1 MSELPRRD
9 DVARKHRRDL
19 IILWAY
25 FIGWTSVALVFFY
38 IFAIRASSLLGG
50 LITGFMVL
58 VGLAYIWAMTRAT
71 ADEAKFGVVSLTAA
85 RRPACPGGRLEA
97 VLRFHDKT
105 PGFSQI
111 DAELRCVA
119 VTIIRRS
126 STGTTPS
133 EQVAWSTRKTFP
145 LLGNRADIVFDIP
158 PDAPVTDLP
167 GERASESGWNSLPTE
182 PGKAL
187 RFHRWEVFAT
197 ASVPGLDLERG
208 FPVVIDPAKTGTAAG
223 LKKAMPNYVPIPA
236 GLGKIPSIL
245 IGMAILGY
253 FFFPHVS
260 DTVSFEK
267 AAKQIAATLPF
278 LGLKPPEVTPDHGF
292 DIAKAG
298 YEKSFPDFA
307 GEPQPASYFE
317 GAWRRQGRIYRN
329 DLRRLEVRRN
339 GEEMRIR
346 IWHECNPGG
355 APCDAGE
362 VAAQVARSADGL
374 IASLAA
380 TIEIPDGR
388 LWMRMARGR
397 QQDDSAVIVTQVD
410 LPERPERQVSSGGP
424 VGLWREKLPVPV
436 ADFLGD
442 WTRSFPGEIGD
453 FTRLSLRETAPGSHA
468 MRAWARC
475 EEKREC
481 DLGESPLQIEVEVES
496 GLARAVRSK
505 FSRKGHELLVSLEP
519 PRQGRSFAV
528 TENSEITYE
537 TYVASQG
544 RSSSRRVE
552 QEKGR
557 STATRRIALHR
568 GHPAEP
574 FPAVVAAGPLGV
586 APVAEGGTMREG
598 CAGIDDLHQAVMRD
612 CIDRLGSLK
621 AGLERRNRLGQ
632 TPLALAVL
640 QNKPAMVKA
649 LLAQGAD
656 INAPIRFG
664 EGEWPVSSG
673 LERAQRPELAAG
685 STPLIMARDA
695 AMVSLLL
702 QAGAEKNVKNGYGW
716 SAVFYYT
723 HHGSVEMLDTL
734 LAAGADIN
742 ATADVDPSHRGTTA
756 LMWAAYMNRPA
767 HLQMLL
773 KYQPKRDIRDAAGK
787 TALDYAKG
795 FGHAEAVRLLSA
807 PAS

>member
-1 MSELPRRD
+1 MSEIPRRD
-9 DVARKHRRDL
+9 DVARKQRRDL

-25 FIGWTSVALVFFY
+25 FIVWTSIALGFFY
-38 IFAIRASSLLGG
+38 IFAIRASSLFGG
-50 LITGFMVL
+50 LISGSMVL
-58 VGLAYIWAMTRAT
+58 LGLFWIWHMARAT
-71 ADEAKFGVVSLTAA
+71 ANEAKFGVVSLAPA
-85 RRPACPGGRLEA
+85 KRPACPGGRLEA
-97 VLRFHDKT
+97 ILRFHDQA
-105 PGFSQI
+105 PGFAGI

-126 STGTTPS
+126 KTGVAPL
-133 EQVAWSTRKTFP
+133 EEVAWSTRKTFP
-145 LLGNRADIVFDIP
+145 LRHDHAAIGFDIP
-158 PDAPVTDLP
+158 ADAPATDLP
-167 GERASESGWNSLPTE
+167 GERASESGWHSLPME

-187 RFHRWEVFAT
+187 RFHRWELFVT
-197 ASVPGLDLERG
+197 ARAPGLDLERG
-208 FPVVIDPAKTGTAAG
+208 FPVVIDPREKSSAAG
-223 LKKAMPNYVPIPA
+223 VKKAMPNYVPIPK

-253 FFFPHVS
+253 FFS
-260 DTVSFEK
+260 DVISDAIRSEEG
-267 AAKQIAATLPF
+267 AKQIAAAPPAA
-278 LGLKPPEVTPDHGF
+278 GLKPPVATREQGF
-292 DIAKAG
+292 DVAKAG
-298 YEKSFPDFA
+298 YERIFPDFA

-317 GAWRRQGRIYRN
+317 GPWRRQGRLYRN
-329 DLRRLEVRRN
+329 ILRRLEVRRN
-339 GEEMRIR
+339 GDEMRIR
-346 IWHECNPGG
+346 IWHECNPGS
-355 APCDAGE
+355 APCYAGE
-362 VAAQVARSADGL
+362 VVAQVARSADGL

-380 TIEIPDGR
+380 EVEIPDGR
-388 LWMRMARGR
+388 LWMRMAKGR
-397 QQDDSAVIVTQVD
+397 EQDDSAVIVTKVY
-410 LPERPERQVSSGGP
+410 LSERPEFQLSSGP

-442 WTRSFPGEIGD
+442 WARSFPGEIGD
-453 FTRLSLRETAPGSHA
+453 LTRLSLRETAPGSHA

-481 DLGESPLQIEVEVES
+481 DLGESPLQVEVEAET
-496 GLARAVRSK
+496 GLVRAVQSK
-505 FSRKGHELLVSLEP
+505 FSSKGHELLVSLEP

-537 TYVASQG
+537 TSV
-544 RSSSRRVE
+544 RSSSRSVV

-574 FPAVVAAGPLGV
+574 FAAVVAAGPLGV
-586 APVAEGGTMREG
+586 APVAEGPMREG
-598 CAGIDDLHQAVMRD
+598 CAGIDDLHMAVIHD
-612 CIDRLGSLK
+612 CSDRLGALK
-621 AGLERRNRLGQ
+621 TGLEQRNRLGQ

-640 QNKPAMVKA
+640 RNKPAMVKA

-664 EGEWPVSSG
+664 EGEWPVVSG
-673 LERAQRPELAAG
+673 LESAQRPELAAG

-702 QAGAEKNVKNGYGW
+702 QAGAEKSVKNGYGW

-756 LMWAAYMNRPA
+756 LMWAAYMNRTA
-767 HLQMLL
+767 HLQTLL
-773 KYQPKRDIRDAAGK
+773 KYQPKRDVRDAAGK

-795 FGHAEAVRLLSA
+795 FGHAEAIRLLST
-807 PAS
+807 PGP

>member
-1 MSELPRRD
+1 MSEVPQRD
-9 DVARKHRRDL
+9 DVARKQRRDL

-25 FIGWTSVALVFFY
+25 FIVWTSIALGFFY
-38 IFAIRASSLLGG
+38 IFAIRASSLFGG
-50 LITGFMVL
+50 LISGSMVL
-58 VGLAYIWAMTRAT
+58 LGLFWIWHMARAT
-71 ADEAKFGVVSLTAA
+71 ANEAKFGVVSLTPA

-97 VLRFHDKT
+97 ILRFHDQL
-105 PGFSQI
+105 PGFAEI
-111 DAELRCVA
+111 EAELRCVA
-119 VTIIRRS
+119 VTIIKRS
-126 STGTTPS
+126 QTGVAPH
-133 EQVAWSTRKTFP
+133 EQIAWSTRKTFP
-145 LLGNRADIVFDIP
+145 LHRDRADIGFDIP
-158 PDAPVTDLP
+158 ADAPATDLP
-167 GERASESGWNSLPTE
+167 GERASESGWHSLAME

-187 RFHRWEVFAT
+187 RFHRWELFVT
-197 ASVPGLDLERG
+197 ARAPGLDLERG
-208 FPVVIDPAKTGTAAG
+208 FPVVIDPRVKSTAAG
-223 LKKAMPNYVPIPA
+223 VKKAMPNYVPIPK
-236 GLGKIPSIL
+236 GLGKIPSIV

-253 FFFPHVS
+253 FFS
-260 DTVSFEK
+260 DTISDAIRSDEV
-267 AAKQIAATLPF
+267 AKQIAAALTAA
-278 LGLKPPEVTPDHGF
+278 GLTPPVVTREQGF
-292 DIAKAG
+292 DMAKAG
-298 YEKSFPDFA
+298 YERSFPDFA
-307 GEPQPASYFE
+307 GEPQPAAYFE
-317 GAWRRQGRIYRN
+317 GVWRRQGRLYHS

-339 GEEMRIR
+339 GDEMQVR

-355 APCDAGE
+355 APCAAGE

-380 TIEIPDGR
+380 TVEIPEGR

-397 QQDDSAVIVTQVD
+397 KQDDSAVIVTQVY
-410 LPERPERQVSSGGP
+410 LRERPEWQVSSGGA
-424 VGLWREKLPVPV
+424 VELWREKLPVPV

-442 WTRSFPGEIGD
+442 WARSFPGEIGD

-481 DLGESPLQIEVEVES
+481 DLGEAPLQVEVEAET
-496 GLARAVRSK
+496 GLVRAVRSR
-505 FSRKGHELLVSLEP
+505 FSSKGRELLVSLEP

-528 TENSEITYE
+528 TENSEITFE
-537 TYVASQG
+537 TVVVPQG
-544 RSSSRRVE
+544 RSSSRSVVR
-552 QEKGR
+552 EKGR

-574 FPAVVAAGPLGV
+574 FAAVVAAGPLGV
-586 APVAEGGTMREG
+586 APVAEGGPVRED
-598 CAGIDDLHQAVMRD
+598 CAGIDDLHLAVMRD
-612 CIDRLGSLK
+612 CIDRQGSLK
-621 AGLERRNRLGQ
+621 AGLEQRNRLGQ

-640 QNKPAMVKA
+640 QNKPVMVKS

-673 LERAQRPELAAG
+673 LQRAQRPELAAG

-702 QAGAEKNVKNGYGW
+702 QAGADMNVKNGYGW

-756 LMWAAYMNRPA
+756 LMWAAYMNRTA
-767 HLQMLL
+767 HLQTLL
-773 KYQPKRDIRDAAGK
+773 KYQPKRDVRDAAGK

-795 FGHAEAVRLLSA
+795 FGHAEAVRLLNT
-807 PAS
+807 PGP